1 MGKCLRIFTRST
13 TLPNAMDKRPPRTG
27 NPILDNL
34 LLATWASLAFV
45 NNWVSVSAFAD
56 LMVGLGAAATLV
68 LTCLRIY
75 EHLMGETLT
84 TTLTEKE
91 GEVNA

>member
-1 MGKCLRIFTRST
+1 MPSMT
-13 TLPNAMDKRPPRTG
+13 PPDAMDKRPPRTG
-27 NPILDNL
+27 NPLLDNL
-34 LLATWASLAFV
+34 LLATWASLAAV
-45 NNWVSVSAFAD
+45 NNWISVSAFAD
-56 LMVGLGAAATLV
+56 LMVGLGAAATLI

-75 EHLMGETLT
+75 EHLAGETLT

>member
-1 MGKCLRIFTRST
+1 MGWAS
-13 TLPNAMDKRPPRTG
+13 MEKRPPRTG

-34 LLATWASLAFV
+34 LAATWASLAVV
-45 NNWVSVSAFAD
+45 NSYLSVSAFAD
-56 LMVGLGAAATLV
+56 LMVGCGAMATLI

-75 EHLMGETLT
+75 EHLAGETLT

>member
-1 MGKCLRIFTRST
+1 
-13 TLPNAMDKRPPRTG
+13 MDKRPPRTG

-75 EHLMGETLT
+75 EHLAGETLT
-84 TTLTEKE
+84 ATLTKD

>member
-1 MGKCLRIFTRST
+1 
-13 TLPNAMDKRPPRTG
+13 MDKKPPRTG
-27 NPILDNL
+27 NAILDNL
-34 LLATWASLAFV
+34 LLATWASLAVV
-45 NNWVSVSAFAD
+45 NNWISVSAFAD

-75 EHLMGETLT
+75 EHLAGETLT
-84 TTLTEKE
+84 KTLTKD